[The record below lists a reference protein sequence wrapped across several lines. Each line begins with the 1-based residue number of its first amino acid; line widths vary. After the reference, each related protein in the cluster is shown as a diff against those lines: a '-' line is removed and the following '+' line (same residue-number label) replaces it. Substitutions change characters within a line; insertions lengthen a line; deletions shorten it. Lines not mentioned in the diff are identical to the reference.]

1 MKFQLR
7 RETKQ
12 KEEVKTNEITNIPE
26 EIVINHMRKEREK
39 KKQEKE
45 ENIKKLVASIV

>member
-12 KEEVKTNEITNIPE
+12 KEEVKTNENTNIPE
-26 EIVINHMRKEREK
+26 EIIKNHMRKEREK
-39 KKQEKE
+39 KTQEKQEK
-45 ENIKKLVASIV
+45 KH